1 MLDAYRNVPRDVP
14 WPGNQINDIN
24 QFREMCYRQCHE
36 QNPTDSGWYEK
47 VNECGQQ
54 CKYALKAY
62 EYMQGKNPC
71 ELRLQAP
78 VFWFQSHP
86 SSSVESY
93 ARPSMPMLPED
104 ATTTQ
109 QGTDNAT
116 GAMKWSSTDVFYMTI
131 AIIVLVILLGTMM
144 NIVWTTWT
152 ARPHPRRR
160 SRG

>member
-1 MLDAYRNVPRDVP
+1 MYYRGLPRDVP

-24 QFREMCYRQCHE
+24 EFREACYKQCHA

-78 VFWFQSHP
+78 VFWFQ
-86 SSSVESY
+86 
-93 ARPSMPMLPED
+93 RPSMSHESYVHAPED
-104 ATTTQ
+104 DEEGLVIAESTPMSLADVYPKSDTVSKVWTW
-109 QGTDNAT
+109 TDI
-116 GAMKWSSTDVFYMTI
+116 FYMVV
-131 AIIVLVILLGTMM
+131 AVLLVLIVLMYIVYLL
-144 NIVWTTWT
+144 TT
-152 ARPHPRRR
+152 PFPRRR
-160 SRG
+160 RR